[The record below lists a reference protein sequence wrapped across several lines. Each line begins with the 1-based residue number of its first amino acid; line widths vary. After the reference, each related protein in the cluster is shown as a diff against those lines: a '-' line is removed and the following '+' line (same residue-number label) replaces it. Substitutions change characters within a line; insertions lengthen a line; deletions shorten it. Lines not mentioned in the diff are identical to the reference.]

1 MQLEFI
7 DMVRDH
13 SDGQGAEFIFVDEM
27 SKNDHSTA
35 CRYGRSLSGE
45 CADFIDNFVHSDWY
59 SLVAAIIVEGY
70 VAAQVVAGSYDAV
83 EFYDF
88 IAEQVV
94 CQPLFIFPFF
104 VLTFPRS
111 QR

>member
-1 MQLEFI
+1 
-7 DMVRDH
+7 MVRDH
-13 SDGQGAEFIFVDEM
+13 SDGQGAEVIFVDEM
-27 SKNDHSTA
+27 SKNDHGTA

-45 CADFIDNFVHSDWY
+45 CADFIDNFVRGDWY
-59 SLVAAIIVEGY
+59 SLVAAIIVEEY
-70 VAAQVVAGSYDAV
+70 VAARVVAGSYDAV